1 MLKETYLANLKN
13 VPAGAVKVWVARPAI
28 LSPSKELL
36 KDWKG
41 GKITWSEYET
51 RYKAQILADPKAVS
65 TLKRIKELS
74 EYKDVYLY
82 CYEKNPPCHRF
93 ILFELIREEIKDNAK
108 TQGW

>member
-13 VPAGAVKVWVARPAI
+13 VPAGAVMVRVARPAV

-36 KDWKG
+36 EDWKS
-41 GKITWSEYET
+41 GKIAWSEYET
-51 RYKAQILADPKAVS
+51 RYKAEILSSQEAREA
-65 TLKRIKELS
+65 IKLIKKLS

-93 ILFELIREEIKDNAK
+93 ILLELIRDKGGTNAE
-108 TQGW
+108 T

>member
-1 MLKETYLANLKN
+1 
-13 VPAGAVKVWVARPAI
+13 
-28 LSPSKELL
+28 PSKELL

-51 RYKAQILADPKAVS
+51 RYKAEIMSNEKAIEKIK
-65 TLKRIKELS
+65 LLKELS

-93 ILFELIREEIKDNAK
+93 ILLELIREEIKYNAK
-108 TQGW
+108 TQSW